1 MFGLRPLAEN
11 PNHCGGIDPVGEN
24 GEDALIPRNV
34 SQTGLNCETPCPSA
48 EFIHFHRAVV
58 DGF

>member
-11 PNHCGGIDPVGEN
+11 PNHCGGIDPVSKN
-24 GEDALIPRNV
+24 GEDALTSPNV
-34 SQTGLNCETPCPSA
+34 SQAGLNGETPCPPA